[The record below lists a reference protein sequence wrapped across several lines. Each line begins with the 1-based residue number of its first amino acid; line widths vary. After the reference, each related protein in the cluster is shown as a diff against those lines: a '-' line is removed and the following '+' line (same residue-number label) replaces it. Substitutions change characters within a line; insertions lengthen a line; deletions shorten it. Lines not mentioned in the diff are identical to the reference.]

1 MTSNLRHIHIVSFNV
16 PYPPN
21 YGGVIDVFY
30 KIKALADLGIKVHLH
45 TFHYGREETEKLNQL
60 CEAVHY
66 YPRQKFYQAI
76 YSRVPYIVGSRQS
89 DSLLSNLVEDEHPI
103 LFEGLHTCFYL
114 SHPSIRNRFKI
125 VRMHN
130 IEWDYYNSLGKAER
144 NFFRKFYFYAESK
157 KLKEYEEV
165 LKDADL
171 ILGISPNDA
180 DYLGERF
187 PNVAYLPAFHP
198 HTKVLSQTGHGG
210 YALYHGNLSVQENN
224 QAAIYLTRKIFDDI
238 DLPLIIA
245 GRKPSSMLQQEVKQ
259 RTSFELIADPEDEQM
274 SDLIANAHINIL
286 PTFQATGIKLKLINA
301 LFNGRY
307 CVVNKAMVE
316 KTGLQ
321 DLCYVSDSADEMK
334 EMVRS
339 LFDKEFTQ
347 TELEQRREKLETGF
361 SNTANAK
368 HLISL
373 VWPAHI
379 HTGAEILSS

>member
-1 MTSNLRHIHIVSFNV
+1 MTYENRHIHIVSFNV

-30 KIKALADLGIKVHLH
+30 KIKALSDLGVRVHLH
-45 TFHYGREETEKLNQL
+45 TFHYGREETERLNQL
-60 CEAVHY
+60 CEKVYY

-89 DSLLSNLVEDEHPI
+89 DSLLSTLIEDDYPI

-114 SHPSIRNRFKI
+114 SHPSIKDRFKI

-130 IEWDYYNSLGKAER
+130 IEWDYYDSLGKAER

-165 LKDADL
+165 LRDANL
-171 ILGISPNDA
+171 ILGISLNDTQ
-180 DYLGERF
+180 YLTERF
-187 PNVAYLPAFHP
+187 TNVAHLPAFHQN
-198 HTKVLSQTGHGG
+198 TEVLSKVGHGS

-238 DLPLIIA
+238 GQPLKIA
-245 GRKPSSMLQQEVKQ
+245 GRKPSGMLQQEVKNHPGY
-259 RTSFELIADPEDEQM
+259 ELFADPDDDVMAQLV
-274 SDLIANAHINIL
+274 SDAHINVL
-286 PTFQATGIKLKLINA
+286 PTFQATGVKLKLINA
-301 LFNGRY
+301 LFNGRF
-307 CVVNKAMVE
+307 CVVNKPMIE
-316 KTGLQ
+316 KTGLEE
-321 DLCYVSDSADEMK
+321 LCYVCDSADEMK
-334 EMVRS
+334 ETIKS

-347 TELEQRREKLETGF
+347 ADLEKRIEILEKNY

-368 HLISL
+368 NLMKL
-373 VWPAHI
+373 VWPAH
-379 HTGAEILSS
+379 AEV

>member
-1 MTSNLRHIHIVSFNV
+1 MTSENSHIHIVSFNV

-21 YGGVIDVFY
+21 YGGVIDVFF
-30 KIKALADLGIKVHLH
+30 KIKALSDLGIKVHLH

-60 CEAVHY
+60 CEKVYY

-89 DSLLSNLVEDEHPI
+89 DSLLSTLIEDDYPI

-130 IEWDYYNSLGKAER
+130 IEWDYYDSLGKAER

-165 LKDADL
+165 LKDANL
-171 ILGISPNDA
+171 ILGISSNDTQ
-180 DYLGERF
+180 YLTDRF
-187 PNVAYLPAFHP
+187 TNVAHLPAFHQN
-198 HTKVLSQTGHGG
+198 TEVQSKVGHGG

-224 QAAIYLTRKIFDDI
+224 QAAIYLTRKIFDDVGH
-238 DLPLIIA
+238 PLKIA
-245 GRKPSSMLQQEVKQ
+245 GRKPSSMLQQEVKS
-259 RTSFELIADPEDEQM
+259 RPNFELFADPEDDIM
-274 SDLIANAHINIL
+274 ASLISNAHINVL
-286 PTFQATGIKLKLINA
+286 PTFQATGVKLKLINA
-301 LFNGRY
+301 LFNGRF
-307 CVVNKAMVE
+307 CVVNKPMIE
-316 KTGLQ
+316 NTGLEE
-321 DLCYVSDSADEMK
+321 LCHVCDSADEMK
-334 EMVRS
+334 EAVKT

-347 TELEQRREKLETGF
+347 EDLNMRTAVLEKKY

-368 HLISL
+368 NLIQL
-373 VWPAHI
+373 VWPAH
-379 HTGAEILSS
+379 AAV

>member
-1 MTSNLRHIHIVSFNV
+1 MSSETKHIHIVSFNV

-45 TFHYGREETEKLNQL
+45 TFHYGREETEKLNKL
-60 CEAVHY
+60 CESVNY

-89 DSLLSNLVEDEHPI
+89 DSLLSNLAEDTHPI

-165 LKDADL
+165 LKDANL
-171 ILGISPNDA
+171 ILGISPNDTE
-180 DYLGERF
+180 YLRERF
-187 PNVAYLPAFHP
+187 QHVELLPAFHP
-198 HTKVLSQTGHGG
+198 NTEVLSQPGHGA

-224 QAAIYLTRKIFDDI
+224 QAAIYLTRRIFDDL
-238 DLPLIIA
+238 DMPLKIA

-259 RTSFELIADPEDEQM
+259 KPQFELLPDPDDEVM
-274 SDLIANAHINIL
+274 SQLISQAHINVL
-286 PTFQATGIKLKLINA
+286 PTFQGTGIKLKLLNA
-301 LFNGRY
+301 LFNGRF
-307 CVVNKAMVE
+307 CVVNKPMIE
-316 KTGLQ
+316 KTGLES
-321 DLCYVSDSADEMK
+321 LCHVCDSADDMK
-334 EMVRS
+334 EALKT
-339 LFDKEFTQ
+339 LFHKEFTQ
-347 TELEQRREKLETGF
+347 ADLEQRRTVLEAQY
-361 SNTANAK
+361 SNAANAK
-368 HLISL
+368 HLINA
-373 VWPAHI
+373 VWPFKELI
-379 HTGAEILSS
+379 

>member
-1 MTSNLRHIHIVSFNV
+1 MTSENRHIHIVSFNV

-30 KIKALADLGIKVHLH
+30 KIKALSDLGVKVHLH
-45 TFHYGREETEKLNQL
+45 TFHYGREETERLNQL
-60 CEAVHY
+60 CEKVYY

-89 DSLLSNLVEDEHPI
+89 DSLLSTLIEDDYPI

-114 SHPSIRNRFKI
+114 SHPSIRNRFKV

-130 IEWDYYNSLGKAER
+130 IEWDYYDSLGKAER

-165 LKDADL
+165 LRDANL
-171 ILGISPNDA
+171 ILGISTNDTQ
-180 DYLGERF
+180 YLTDRF
-187 PNVAYLPAFHP
+187 SNVAHLPAFHQN
-198 HTKVLSQTGHGG
+198 TEVLSKVGHGN

-238 DLPLIIA
+238 GQTLKIA
-245 GRKPSSMLQQEVKQ
+245 GRKPSSMLQQEAKN
-259 RTSFELIADPEDEQM
+259 RPNYELYTDPDDDVMAQ
-274 SDLIANAHINIL
+274 LISEAHINVL
-286 PTFQATGIKLKLINA
+286 PTFQATGVKLKLINA
-301 LFNGRY
+301 LFNGRF
-307 CVVNKAMVE
+307 CVVNKPMIE
-316 KTGLQ
+316 KTGLEE
-321 DLCYVSDSADEMK
+321 LCYVCDSADEMK
-334 EMVRS
+334 ETIKS

-347 TELEQRREKLETGF
+347 ADLEKRIAVLEKNY

-368 HLISL
+368 NLMKL
-373 VWPAHI
+373 VWPAL
-379 HTGAEILSS
+379 AEV